1 MDPVLEIKARL
12 PIDEL
17 VRQYC
22 QLTKKGRN
30 FVGLCPFHHD
40 TRPSF
45 LVSPDKGICYCF
57 PCQKGGD
64 IFSFYQQIEGV
75 DFKQALKDLAEKAG
89 VTLPD
94 RPTES
99 IVNKDEKERL
109 RDCLTAAMDFYAK
122 QLQAS
127 PTTKEY
133 LKKRGVTDEEIAAFG
148 LGFAPDSFDATY
160 QYLLKAGFSRKE
172 IQTAG
177 LAILKD
183 MNDEKIYD
191 RFRNRLMFPI
201 YDSQGRI
208 SAFGGRTLG
217 NDDAKYL
224 NGSDSPLYHKSSV
237 LYGFHL
243 AQKAMRETK
252 RVILVEGYFDVLAC
266 HRVGVHEVVATC
278 GTALTEEHARILKR
292 SVDRVILCLDQ
303 DKAGKDAAERGFII
317 AAKEALQIEGIVL
330 PDKDP
335 ADAVLTSPEGLKELL
350 LNGAKPFL
358 DVILEN
364 IQQNDLTS
372 PTARHAALE
381 RLMPLLN
388 AVTSATERTFMVRN
402 AALALGTTETALQ
415 DDLRN
420 FSGHTITAKQSA
432 SSSLSSTS
440 PSMDLFSAHEL
451 ALGLLLL
458 YPAQS
463 VLLSELIPP
472 EDGFAAALYTAMK
485 KNIDAKA
492 PCTLDSLDLDEDTL
506 KRAGILMLFCEEN
519 DFHEWNEST
528 AIREIHRN
536 CKHANREQ
544 IRKKQQDITKRLL
557 DARKAGNTEEEK
569 ILSSTY
575 LDLLKL
581 SKTAL

>member
-99 IVNKDEKERL
+99 VVNKDEKERL
-109 RDCLTAAMDFYAK
+109 RDCLTAAVDFYAK
-122 QLQAS
+122 QLAGSAS
-127 PTTKEY
+127 TKEY
-133 LKKRGVTDEEIAAFG
+133 LAKRGVSAEEIATFG

-160 QYLLKAGFSRKE
+160 SYLLKAGFSRKE

-177 LAILKD
+177 LGIQKD
-183 MNDEKIYD
+183 INEEKIYD

-201 YDSQGRI
+201 YDNQGRI
-208 SAFGGRTLG
+208 AGFGGRTLA

-224 NGSDSPLYHKSSV
+224 NTSDSPLYHKSSV
-237 LYGFHL
+237 LYGFHH
-243 AQKAMRETK
+243 AMKAMRDTK

-266 HRVGVHEVVATC
+266 HRVGIHEVVATC
-278 GTALTEEHARILKR
+278 GTAMTEEHARLLKR
-292 SVDRVILCLDQ
+292 SVDRVVLCLDQ
-303 DKAGKDAAERGFII
+303 DRPGREAAERAFII
-317 AAKEALQIEGIVL
+317 AAKEGLQVEGIVL

-335 ADAVLTSPEGLKELL
+335 ADTVITAPDSLKELL
-350 LNGAKPFL
+350 TNGSRPFL
-358 DVILEN
+358 NVVLDAISTA
-364 IQQNDLTS
+364 DLSS
-372 PTARHAALE
+372 PAIRHAALE

-388 AVTSATERTFMVRN
+388 AVTSSTERDFMIKTS
-402 AALALGTTETALQ
+402 ALALGTTETSLL
-415 DDLRN
+415 DDLRTFSSKAIVPKQQTEN
-420 FSGHTITAKQSA
+420 FPSTVALF
-432 SSSLSSTS
+432 SSL
-440 PSMDLFSAHEL
+440 EL
-451 ALGLLLL
+451 ALGLFLM
-458 YPAQS
+458 YPDHIAFLPQ
-463 VLLSELIPP
+463 LIAP
-472 EDGFAAALYTAMK
+472 EEGFSLALYTAL
-485 KNIDAKA
+485 KNNADAKA
-492 PCTLDSLDLDEDTL
+492 PISLEALDLDADT
-506 KRAGILMLFCEEN
+506 KHRAGILMLYCEEN
-519 DFHEWNEST
+519 DFHQWN
-528 AIREIHRN
+528 AAVAVREIQRN
-536 CKHANREQ
+536 CKHANREHIHQ
-544 IRKKQQDITKRLL
+544 KQQEITKKLL
-557 DARKAGNTEEEK
+557 EARKAGNMDDEK
-569 ILSSTY
+569 LLSSRY
-575 LDLLKL
+575 LELLKL
-581 SKTAL
+581 SKTAV